1 MQGDVVNVLVY
12 VYYRLPIVHI
22 GAKMRTNININD
34 ELIAEAMALTG
45 AKTKKQAVEEA
56 LKEVVQ
62 RRKTANAILALRGK
76 VDWVGDLDVMR
87 RDK

>member
-1 MQGDVVNVLVY
+1 
-12 VYYRLPIVHI
+12 
-22 GAKMRTNININD
+22 MRTNININD